1 MRGTYSET
9 DVSCLFLGTGV
20 AVRLLTAVT
29 AAVTSDA
36 CGKIV
41 L

>member
-1 MRGTYSET
+1 MQGTYSET

-20 AVRLLTAVT
+20 AVRLLTAVA